1 MKTCNIVIFLTL
13 LFVVDIKK
21 STKACGMELNN
32 LYQVVNDQHLLI
44 LAKQIDRYY
53 YILPSADIEAIKREC
68 QRDEMRCKIKILRRW
83 KEQEGDDATYL
94 ELAQL
99 LESGGRKDLV
109 DLVMK
114 LVGNDNFAEG
124 KLTLIR
130 YINCSV

>member
-1 MKTCNIVIFLTL
+1 MTFL
-13 LFVVDIKK
+13 FDVDIKK
-21 STKACGMELNN
+21 STKACGIELNS

-44 LAKQIDRYY
+44 LAKKIDRYY
-53 YILPSADIEAIKREC
+53 YILPSADIEAVKREC
-68 QRDEMRCKIKILRRW
+68 QRDEMRCRIKVLRRW

-124 KLTLIR
+124 KLTLHYLI
-130 YINCSV
+130 